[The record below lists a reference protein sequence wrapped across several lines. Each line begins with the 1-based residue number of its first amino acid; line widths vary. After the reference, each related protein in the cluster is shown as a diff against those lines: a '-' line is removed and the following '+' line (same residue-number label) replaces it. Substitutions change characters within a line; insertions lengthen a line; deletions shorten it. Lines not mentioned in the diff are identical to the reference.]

1 MSNKI
6 INIPFCGFY
15 ESMYDSELDSIIE
28 RECEYRC
35 DSRNGDSFVAIP
47 ESEYSEIIYRFADF
61 GAAYQEIARK
71 YVDRF
76 NDFLC
81 EELNI
86 DQGFSLEFEKME
98 SPKEYNFSTDRIF
111 AFIPEGK
118 VNELFDNVNQ
128 GDLAEAIKDH
138 FTPRSG
144 FIPFYSDDVLE
155 WLAKPVLEWDYNELS
170 MLLHGLLKQVDDEWE
185 FRIYERMLEDC
196 QTAFDNCVDWAKVDE
211 AVQTWKEENE
221 VIA

>member
-1 MSNKI
+1 MANKV

-15 ESMYDSELDSIIE
+15 CSWYDSELDSIIE
-28 RECEYRC
+28 REVDYRC
-35 DSRNGDSFVAIP
+35 DTSNEYCVHIP
-47 ESEYSEIIYRFADF
+47 ENEYSDILYRFADF
-61 GAAYQEIARK
+61 REAHIEIARK

-86 DQGFSLEFEKME
+86 DQGFSLEFEKLE
-98 SPKEYNFSTDRIF
+98 SPREYNFSTDRIF
-111 AFIPEGK
+111 AFIPEEK

-128 GDLAEAIKDH
+128 GDLAAAIKDH

-144 FIPFYSDDVLE
+144 FIPFYSDDVLT

-170 MLLHGLLKQVDDEWE
+170 MLLHGLLKQVDDDWQ

>member
-1 MSNKI
+1 MTNKI

-15 ESMYDSELDSIIE
+15 CSIYDGELDSIIE
-28 RECEYRC
+28 QEVDYKC
-35 DSRNGDSFVAIP
+35 DMSSLGYIGTP
-47 ESEYSEIIYRFADF
+47 EQEYSDIIFRFADF
-61 GAAYQEIARK
+61 REAHKEIARK

-76 NDFLC
+76 NDHIKS
-81 EELNI
+81 ELGV
-86 DQGFSLEFEKME
+86 DLGLTFEKME

-111 AFIPEGK
+111 AFIPEEK
-118 VNELFDNVNQ
+118 VNELLDNVNQ

-196 QTAFDNCVDWAKVDE
+196 QTALDNCVNWPKVDE

-221 VIA
+221 VVA

>member
-6 INIPFCGFY
+6 INIPFQGFY
-15 ESMYDSELDSIIE
+15 CSMYSGELDSIIE
-28 RECEYRC
+28 REVDYRC
-35 DSRNGDSFVAIP
+35 NSLDEHCVHMP
-47 ESEYSEIIYRFADF
+47 ESEYSDILFRFADF
-61 GAAYQEIARK
+61 REAHIEIARK

-76 NDFLC
+76 NDYIKS
-81 EELNI
+81 EL
-86 DQGFSLEFEKME
+86 DVDLGLTFEKME

-111 AFIPEGK
+111 AFIPEEK

-128 GDLAEAIKDH
+128 GDLAEVIKDH

-144 FIPFYSDDVLE
+144 FIPFYSCDVLE

-170 MLLHGLLKQVDDEWE
+170 MLLHGLLIQCDEEWE

-196 QTAFDNCVDWAKVDE
+196 QTAFDNCVYWAKVDE
-211 AVQTWKEENE
+211 AVAEWKEENE
-221 VIA
+221 VIS

>member
-15 ESMYDSELDSIIE
+15 CSWYDSELDSIIE

-35 DSRNGDSFVAIP
+35 DSRNGDSFVDIP
-47 ESEYSEIIYRFADF
+47 ENEYSEILYRFADF
-61 GAAYQEIARK
+61 GAAYQEIASK

-111 AFIPEGK
+111 AFIPEEK

-128 GDLAEAIKDH
+128 GDLAAAIKDH

-144 FIPFYSDDVLE
+144 FIPFYSDDVLT

-185 FRIYERMLEDC
+185 FAIYDRMLEDC
-196 QTAFDNCVDWAKVDE
+196 QTAFDKCVDWAKVDE
-211 AVQTWKEENE
+211 AVQAWKEENK
-221 VIA
+221 VIS

>member
-15 ESMYDSELDSIIE
+15 QSIYDSELDSIIQ
-28 RECEYRC
+28 RECEYQEEY
-35 DSRNGDSFVAIP
+35 NGIP
-47 ESEYSEIIYRFADF
+47 THEYSAALYRFADF
-61 GAAYQEIARK
+61 GQAHKQIASK

-76 NDFLC
+76 NSFILDEFGVDL
-81 EELNI
+81 
-86 DQGFSLEFEKME
+86 GLEFEKLE
-98 SPKEYNFSTDRIF
+98 SPREYNFSTDRIF
-111 AFIPEGK
+111 AFIPEEK

-128 GDLAEAIKDH
+128 GDLASVIKDH
-138 FTPRSG
+138 FTPGSG
-144 FIPFYSDDVLE
+144 FIPFYSDDVLT

-170 MLLHGLLKQVDDEWE
+170 MLLHGLLIQCDEEWE

>member
-15 ESMYDSELDSIIE
+15 CSWYDSELDSIIQ
-28 RECEYRC
+28 RECEYQEEY
-35 DSRNGDSFVAIP
+35 NGIP
-47 ESEYSEIIYRFADF
+47 THEYSAALYRFADF
-61 GAAYQEIARK
+61 GQAYKEIARK

-81 EELNI
+81 EELSI
-86 DQGFSLEFEKME
+86 DQGFSLEFEKLE

-111 AFIPEGK
+111 AFIPEDK

-128 GDLAEAIKDH
+128 CDLASVIKDH

-144 FIPFYSDDVLE
+144 FIPFYSCDVLE
-155 WLAKPVLEWDYNELS
+155 WLEKPLVDWDYNELS
-170 MLLHGLLKQVDDEWE
+170 MLLHGLLKQVDDDWE

-196 QTAFDNCVDWAKVDE
+196 QRAFDNCVDWAKVDE
-211 AVQTWKEENE
+211 AVAEWKEENE
-221 VIA
+221 VIS